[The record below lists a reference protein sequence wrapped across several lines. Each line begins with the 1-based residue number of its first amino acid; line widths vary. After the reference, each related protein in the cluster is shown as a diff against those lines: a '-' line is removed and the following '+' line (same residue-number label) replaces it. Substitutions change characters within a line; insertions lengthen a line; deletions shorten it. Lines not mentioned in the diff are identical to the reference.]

1 MIFCHKLQKEAPGLE
16 YMPFPGAMGQ
26 RIYDTISASAWESW
40 LQHQTMLINEYR
52 LNLLEPK
59 SREFL
64 EQEMLKFLFEGG
76 HKVPE
81 GYTPTK

>member
-1 MIFCHKLQKEAPGLE
+1 
-16 YMPFPGAMGQ
+16 
-26 RIYDTISASAWESW
+26 
-40 LQHQTMLINEYR
+40 MLINEYR

-76 HKVPE
+76 HKIPD
-81 GYTPTK
+81 GYTPTKK